1 MIKYS
6 KALIIFFV
14 IGTIDLTFPQ
24 SRVFNSYDLLQMKAV
39 VETAISPDNNYIAYT
54 LNVPRSLSE
63 EPGGDYR
70 YLYIFNLLN
79 GTTRELIAEKR
90 SVTSIGWLNDS
101 KTITFLGRFVDE
113 KNNQV
118 YKIEVTGGAPQKIT
132 NSPRPITRYQFSFD
146 NKYLAYVSTEPQVTK
161 KSELHEKGFDAEIYE
176 EEYSDLNLYILDLIS
191 QELRKI
197 TTGVSIFDFKWR
209 PDGKDIAA
217 AVAEKNLE
225 DYNQMFKRLYLV
237 DPNTGAKTKLV
248 ENPAKLSDFEWS
260 PDGKHIAFV
269 SSANLNDAVSGS
281 LFIMEVPNK
290 KSFAELRNYSKDF
303 LGSVRSIKWKSN
315 TTVLFSAEEGVDITL
330 SEQDLNGRDRK
341 LIIEHGRVAFN
352 RFDFNNGLISFSG
365 NTKDYPAELFTFAI
379 EKRELIKNTNHNKWL
394 DEIKLGQQK
403 KITYKARD
411 GLEIQAV
418 LIYPVNFNRNTTYP
432 LIVYAHGGPEA
443 AVQNAWVTSY
453 SSWGQIAAGQDYFV
467 FMPNYRASSGR
478 GLEFTMMGFGDI
490 GGKEFEDVLDGID
503 YLISEGLVDKSKVGI
518 GGGSYGGYFAAWG
531 ATKYSSRFAASVVF
545 VGIANQISK
554 RNNTDIPYE
563 DYYVH
568 WGFWTNEKPDFVYDR
583 SPVKY
588 AGNCKTPTLI
598 LHGKEDPRVHPA
610 QGLELYRTLKT
621 QGKAPV
627 RLVYYPGQG
636 HGNSKNTSKL
646 DYSLRTMQ
654 WFDYY
659 LKSDKPKDKMP
670 EKYLDVEMKAN

>member
-1 MIKYS
+1 MFRKSRFFVFILLISIIS
-6 KALIIFFV
+6 KANA
-14 IGTIDLTFPQ
+14 Q
-24 SRVFNSYDLLQMKAV
+24 SRVFTSYDLFQLRTV
-39 VETAISPDNNYIAYT
+39 VETAISPDNNFIAYT
-54 LNVPRSLSE
+54 LNIPRPLTDT
-63 EPGGDYR
+63 PGADYR
-70 YLYIFNLLN
+70 YLYVLNLLN
-79 GTTRELIAEKR
+79 GTTRELVKEKIAL
-90 SVTSIGWLNDS
+90 SSIGWTNDS
-101 KTITFLGRFVDE
+101 KFITFLGRFGDE

-118 YKIEVTGGAPQKIT
+118 YKIDVNGGTPQKIT
-132 NSPRPITRYQFSFD
+132 NSPRSINRYELSYD
-146 NKYLAYVSTEPQVTK
+146 NTQLAYVSTEPQPSK
-161 KSELHEKGFDAEIYE
+161 KSDLLDKGFDAEIYE
-176 EEYSDLNLYILDLIS
+176 EEYLDLNLYILDLKT

-197 TTGVSIFDFKWR
+197 TTGVSIFDFKWK
-209 PDGKDIAA
+209 PDGKEIAA

-225 DYNQMFKRLYLV
+225 DYNQMFKRLYLI
-237 DPNTGAKTKLV
+237 DPNSGAKTKLV
-248 ENPAKLSDFEWS
+248 ENPGKLSDFEWS
-260 PDGKHIAFV
+260 PDGKHLAFV
-269 SSANLNDAVSGS
+269 GSANINDAVSGS
-281 LFIMEVPNK
+281 LFIVEVPNT

-303 LGSVRSIKWKSN
+303 LGSIRSIKWRNNNS
-315 TTVLFSAEEGVDITL
+315 VLFSAEEGVDITL
-330 SEQDLNGRDRK
+330 SEYEINGADRK
-341 LIIEHGRVAFN
+341 LIIEPGRVAFN
-352 RFDFNNGLISFSG
+352 RFSFNNGLVSFSG
-365 NTKDYPAELFTFAI
+365 NTKDYPSEVFTFDLNNRA
-379 EKRELIKNTNHNKWL
+379 LIKNTDHNTWL
-394 DEIKLGQQK
+394 DGVKLGQQK

-411 GLEIQAV
+411 GLEIEAV
-418 LIYPVNFNRNTTYP
+418 LIYPVNYQSNKKYP
-432 LIVYAHGGPEA
+432 LIAYIHGGPEA

-478 GLEFTMMGFGDI
+478 GLAFTMMGFGDI
-490 GGKEFEDVLDGID
+490 GGKEFEDVIDGID
-503 YLISEGLVDKSKVGI
+503 YLIAEGFVDKNKVGI
-518 GGGSYGGYFAAWG
+518 GGGSYGGFFAAYG
-531 ATKYSSRFAASVVF
+531 TTKYSERFAASVVF

-598 LHGKEDPRVHPA
+598 LHGKEDPRVHPS

-646 DYSLRTMQ
+646 DFSLRTME

-670 EKYLDVEMKAN
+670 DKYLDIEVK

>member
-1 MIKYS
+1 MFRKS
-6 KALIIFFV
+6 RFFV
-14 IGTIDLTFPQ
+14 FILLISIISQANAQ
-24 SRVFNSYDLLQMKAV
+24 SRVFTSYDLFQLRTV
-39 VETAISPDNNYIAYT
+39 VETAISPDNNFIAYT
-54 LNVPRSLSE
+54 LNIPRPLTDT
-63 EPGGDYR
+63 PGADYR
-70 YLYIFNLLN
+70 YLYVLNLLN
-79 GTTRELIAEKR
+79 GTTRELVKEKIAL
-90 SVTSIGWLNDS
+90 SSIGWTNDS
-101 KTITFLGRFVDE
+101 KFITFLGRFGDE

-118 YKIEVTGGAPQKIT
+118 YKIDVNGGTPQKIT
-132 NSPRPITRYQFSFD
+132 NSPRSINRYELSYD
-146 NKYLAYVSTEPQVTK
+146 NLQLAYVSTEPQPSK
-161 KSELHEKGFDAEIYE
+161 KSELLDKGFDAEIYE
-176 EEYSDLNLYILDLIS
+176 EEYLDLNLYILDLKT

-197 TTGVSIFDFKWR
+197 TTGVSIFDFKWK
-209 PDGKDIAA
+209 PDGKEIAA

-225 DYNQMFKRLYLV
+225 DYNQMFKRLYLI
-237 DPNTGAKTKLV
+237 DPNSGAKTKLV
-248 ENPAKLSDFEWS
+248 ENPGKLSDFEWS
-260 PDGKHIAFV
+260 PDGKHLAFV
-269 SSANLNDAVSGS
+269 SSANINDAVSGS
-281 LFIMEVPNK
+281 LFIVEVPNT

-303 LGSVRSIKWKSN
+303 LGSIRSIKWRNNNS
-315 TTVLFSAEEGVDITL
+315 VLFSAEEGVDITL
-330 SEQDLNGRDRK
+330 SEHEINGADRK
-341 LIIEHGRVAFN
+341 LIIEPGRVAFN
-352 RFDFNNGLISFSG
+352 RFSFNNGLVSFSG
-365 NTKDYPAELFTFAI
+365 NTKDYPSEVFTFDLNN
-379 EKRELIKNTNHNKWL
+379 RSLIKNTDHNTWL
-394 DEIKLGQQK
+394 DGVKLGQQK

-411 GLEIQAV
+411 GLEIEAV
-418 LIYPVNFNRNTTYP
+418 LIYPVNYQSNKKYP
-432 LIVYAHGGPEA
+432 LIAYIHGGPEA

-478 GLEFTMMGFGDI
+478 GLAFTMMGFGDI
-490 GGKEFEDVLDGID
+490 GGKEFEDVIDGID
-503 YLISEGLVDKSKVGI
+503 YLIAEGFVDKNKVGI
-518 GGGSYGGYFAAWG
+518 GGGSYGGFFAAYG
-531 ATKYSSRFAASVVF
+531 ATKYSERFAASVVF

-554 RNNTDIPYE
+554 RNTTDIPYE

-598 LHGKEDPRVHPA
+598 LHGKEDPRVHPS

-646 DYSLRTMQ
+646 DYSLRTME

-670 EKYLDVEMKAN
+670 DKYLDIEVK